1 MFRAPFVR
9 LLCRES
15 QIAKGRMTSLPIRH
29 SFSTPAFTHHRPNF
43 NVSDQDWIRL
53 YTYAFATICAIG
65 IVLAPTQDFDD
76 LDCQSYCNQI
86 LCDGNCPHDEMLPG
100 HEYH

>member
-1 MFRAPFVR
+1 MFRAPFLRFVLQESRCARAR
-9 LLCRES
+9 LV
-15 QIAKGRMTSLPIRH
+15 LPMRR
-29 SFSTPAFTHHRPNF
+29 SFATPAFTHHRPRF
-43 NVSDQDWIRL
+43 NVTDQEWIRL
-53 YTYAFATICAIG
+53 YTYAFAAICSMG

-76 LDCQSYCNQI
+76 LDCQSYCNQV